1 MIGYP
6 VTEKL
11 SRNKFHEWKAQVM
24 SALRGAK
31 LAGFVDGSSAAPT
44 VAVIDKE
51 GKETP
56 NPEYAN
62 WVVQDQ

>member
-1 MIGYP
+1 VIGYP

-11 SRNKFHEWKAQVM
+11 SRNKFHQWKAQVM

-31 LAGFVDGSSAAPT
+31 LAGFIDSSSAAPMAT
-44 VAVIDKE
+44 VVDKE

-56 NPEYAN
+56 NPEYAD